1 MCKVHPLAQ
10 LQEMQLTKSL
20 QEAQRLQSLE
30 KLHMMTIMKLANLRW
45 RNQALPKSHL
55 NLRELLSDTN
65 CARLTEDG
73 KRIQCLY
80 CGSTPKLDKSKR
92 TAEGHLKYFR
102 SVHNCKQVKGL
113 KENMKEI
120 SEYLTIPGQ
129 KSYRTSVKGLKM
141 VLRILGRF
149 ILLLYFVNFSKGT
162 MGMHHILSI

>member
-1 MCKVHPLAQ
+1 
-10 LQEMQLTKSL
+10 
-20 QEAQRLQSLE
+20 
-30 KLHMMTIMKLANLRW
+30 MKLANLRW

-120 SEYLTIPGQ
+120 SEYFDNSRPEKLPNKRQ
-129 KSYRTSVKGLKM
+129 
-141 VLRILGRF
+141 RIEDGAQNTGKVYSAALF
-149 ILLLYFVNFSKGT
+149 C
-162 MGMHHILSI
+162 